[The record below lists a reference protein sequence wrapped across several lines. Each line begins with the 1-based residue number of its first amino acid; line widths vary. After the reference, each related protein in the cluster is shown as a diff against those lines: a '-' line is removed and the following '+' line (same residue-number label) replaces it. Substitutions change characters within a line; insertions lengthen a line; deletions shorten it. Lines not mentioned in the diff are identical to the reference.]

1 MILKPIYVKGNL
13 WYFFADPAFRDC
25 ASNATWWDLA
35 RNRPFTDYS
44 QCVPHSDLE
53 VCMYSMHC
61 IFYAFRMLTIFFHR
75 ITSLLSRY
83 TSLDTQFQAFS
94 YSWQLWYSTNL
105 GNFVYSRRSNWLMK
119 CKERKGKSNLKVWLL
134 QRKSF
139 KSKLANL
146 QNFQDPWLRH
156 FRKTLRPSIL

>member
-53 VCMYSMHC
+53 VCIQCNTYFMY
-61 IFYAFRMLTIFFHR
+61 FEYLQFLFFHR
-75 ITSLLSRY
+75 TTSLLSRY